1 MLWNSFQA
9 DRPNPHDVNH
19 AADRYRGGPRQQ
31 LVRLYERDI
40 SALRRTPSL
49 RRKHLTYAGGDL
61 IKLTIEESGE
71 YISTVLYYGM
81 VIANRHRAKHDLPPV
96 SPGARR
102 LRTPLGTPYIEMY
115 NSPH

>member
-1 MLWNSFQA
+1 M
-9 DRPNPHDVNH
+9 
-19 AADRYRGGPRQQ
+19 
-31 LVRLYERDI
+31 
-40 SALRRTPSL
+40 

-96 SPGARR
+96 SPGGKAAENPIGRA
-102 LRTPLGTPYIEMY
+102 YIEMY
-115 NSPH
+115 NSQH